1 MQEKP
6 RLFDVDP
13 ALLQREIFLY
23 DDAEKD
29 FQIVMQQ
36 DVSPVLAENQAQRN
50 AAPMKFH
57 DKSDLTRV
65 ASIPNVVMVELRER
79 GILQDQNRFKEWL
92 NDPENLAFRT
102 RGGRV

>member
-13 ALLQREIFLY
+13 ALMQREIFLY
-23 DDAEKD
+23 DDAEKE
-29 FQIVMQQ
+29 FTIVTQQ
-36 DVSPVLAENQAQRN
+36 DVAPVLAENQAQRN

-57 DKSDLTRV
+57 DKSDLTKV
-65 ASIPNVVMVELRER
+65 ASIPNVVMIELREN
-79 GILQDQNRFKEWL
+79 GTLVDQKRFKAWL
-92 NDPENLAFRT
+92 NDPENLVFRT